1 MWVCMTKGFWTLD
14 HHTYMCLLN
23 IPLQIYSHFAFIITS
38 THRLSLQLCSN
49 SFGAKTHGCD
59 GQASINLWFYS
70 VNKFVLSGALVDQGV
85 FEELTRECLP
95 LLYEHMQEL
104 GVISTI
110 SLSWF
115 LTLFLSVMPFDS
127 AVLLV
132 DCFFYEGIKVIF
144 QVRAYRSDHDIIGS
158 IISTVGFQIYSCRFI
173 M

>member
-1 MWVCMTKGFWTLD
+1 MVLTVLQQNVVLVC
-14 HHTYMCLLN
+14 
-23 IPLQIYSHFAFIITS
+23 
-38 THRLSLQLCSN
+38 
-49 SFGAKTHGCD
+49 
-59 GQASINLWFYS
+59 
-70 VNKFVLSGALVDQGV
+70 VVLAGALVDQGV
-85 FEELTRECLP
+85 FEELTRAFLP

-144 QVRAYRSDHDIIGS
+144 QVPAMYQLFSAYQLLTT
-158 IISTVGFQIYSCRFI
+158 STCD
-173 M
+173 

>member
-1 MWVCMTKGFWTLD
+1 MFCDVPVVFSSIGPFSIKVAAPQSERVCV
-14 HHTYMCLLN
+14 
-23 IPLQIYSHFAFIITS
+23 P
-38 THRLSLQLCSN
+38 
-49 SFGAKTHGCD
+49 
-59 GQASINLWFYS
+59 
-70 VNKFVLSGALVDQGV
+70 SGALVDQGV
-85 FEELTRECLP
+85 FEELTRAFLP

-144 QVRAYRSDHDIIGS
+144 QVPIFPIL
-158 IISTVGFQIYSCRFI
+158 VVIY
-173 M
+173 

>member
-1 MWVCMTKGFWTLD
+1 MQCDAATG
-14 HHTYMCLLN
+14 
-23 IPLQIYSHFAFIITS
+23 
-38 THRLSLQLCSN
+38 
-49 SFGAKTHGCD
+49 GAVPSD
-59 GQASINLWFYS
+59 VVS
-70 VNKFVLSGALVDQGV
+70 VHAGALVDQGV
-85 FEELTRECLP
+85 FEELTRAFLP

-144 QVRAYRSDHDIIGS
+144 QVRLTAP
-158 IISTVGFQIYSCRFI
+158 QL
-173 M
+173 

>member
-1 MWVCMTKGFWTLD
+1 M
-14 HHTYMCLLN
+14 
-23 IPLQIYSHFAFIITS
+23 
-38 THRLSLQLCSN
+38 
-49 SFGAKTHGCD
+49 
-59 GQASINLWFYS
+59 
-70 VNKFVLSGALVDQGV
+70 DQGV
-85 FEELTRECLP
+85 FEDLTRAFLP

-144 QVRAYRSDHDIIGS
+144 QVRVTAPYRLL
-158 IISTVGFQIYSCRFI
+158 TVLVYVHG
-173 M
+173 